1 MRLTRWN
8 PRVVEATNGAALAR
22 EMRHAGAPPESIAQV
37 LARTGAL
44 AVALEQVD
52 RRAADRLEQE
62 MRAMGGDVARCAAG
76 GELGRRATDLVLVGN
91 RRQFETLRE
100 RLHGETGDLAA
111 LGFSVADALER
122 HARREFELVM
132 GAYRLSVGERPLLMG
147 VVNVTPDSFS
157 DGGKFLEADR
167 AVAQARRL
175 VDEGADLLDIGGE
188 STRPGSESVPETEEM
203 RRVLPVVETL
213 AEAVTV
219 PLSIDTRHARVAR
232 EAVAAGAALVNDVTG
247 LQGDPEM
254 ARAVAETGAGVVI
267 MHILGEPKTMQQN
280 PHYDHLM
287 ADVVRYLRRGMALA
301 QQAGVPENRILVD
314 PGIGFGKTLKH
325 NLEILAQLGHIRSLG
340 RPILVGPSRK
350 RFLGELTGVE
360 APAERTGGTAAA
372 CALAVAAG
380 ALVLRVHD
388 VAETKQTVAVAA
400 AIARADENGS

>member
-1 MRLTRWN
+1 
-8 PRVVEATNGAALAR
+8 
-22 EMRHAGAPPESIAQV
+22 
-37 LARTGAL
+37 
-44 AVALEQVD
+44 
-52 RRAADRLEQE
+52 
-62 MRAMGGDVARCAAG
+62 
-76 GELGRRATDLVLVGN
+76 LVLVGN

-100 RLHGETGDLAA
+100 HLRGETGDLAA

-132 GAYRLSVGERPLLMG
+132 GAYRLSVGPGPLLMG

-188 STRPGSESVPETEEM
+188 SSRPGSDPVSEAEEM

-213 AEAVTV
+213 AEAVAV

-254 ARAVAETGAGVVI
+254 ARAVAETGAGIVI

-301 QQAGVPENRILVD
+301 EEAGVPENRILVD

-350 RFLGELTGVE
+350 RFIGELTGVE
-360 APAERTGGTAAA
+360 APAERT
-372 CALAVAAG
+372 
-380 ALVLRVHD
+380 
-388 VAETKQTVAVAA
+388 
-400 AIARADENGS
+400 